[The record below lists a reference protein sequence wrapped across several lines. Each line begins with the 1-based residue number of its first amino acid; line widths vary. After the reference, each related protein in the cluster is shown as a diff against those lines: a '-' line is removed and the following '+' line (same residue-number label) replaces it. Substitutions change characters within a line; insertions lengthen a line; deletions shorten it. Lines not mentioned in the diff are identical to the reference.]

1 MTYHITIN
9 DTELTLECNE
19 SGFVRFNS
27 RNFGYR
33 GDKGTWA
40 RYDASSRKL
49 TICRAAQGLMSE
61 AYETEMREFAAAY
74 GIDFVAMSCGTR
86 QTVTL

>member
-1 MTYHITIN
+1 MITYHVN
-9 DTELTLECNE
+9 NQPAFECNE
-19 SGFVRFNS
+19 SGFIQFRAREF
-27 RNFGYR
+27 RWR

-40 RYDASSRKL
+40 RYDASNRQL

-61 AYETEMREFAAAY
+61 AYEAEMREFAAAY
-74 GIDFVAMSCGTR
+74 GIDFASMLCGTR